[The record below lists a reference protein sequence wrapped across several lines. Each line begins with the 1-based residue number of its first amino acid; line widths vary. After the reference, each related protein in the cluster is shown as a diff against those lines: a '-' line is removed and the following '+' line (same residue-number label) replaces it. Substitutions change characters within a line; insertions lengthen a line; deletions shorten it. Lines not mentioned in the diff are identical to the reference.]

1 MNIDKKSFYFAGS
14 AILVLLVSLSVQ
26 GCNLQKIVK
35 FEVPKGVQNAIDSSD
50 KESIQNSEYVWSQW
64 QGWVENNSETLAR
77 NIDESKSRVAMIENI
92 IGMGMGALGDASG
105 SFPGGALLFSGL
117 TMATGLFM
125 KRPGESKVLAKE
137 KEKSYNAGMAKGSEL
152 LQKTKGTKNA

>member
-92 IGMGMGALGDASG
+92 VGMGMGALGDASG

-125 KRPGESKVLAKE
+125 KRPGESKVIAKE

>member
-117 TMATGLFM
+117 FM
-125 KRPGESKVLAKE
+125 KRPGESKVIAKE

>member
-125 KRPGESKVLAKE
+125 KRPGESKVIAKE